1 MKTILTIILGIITSL
16 NLNAQDPSFSQFYA
30 NKIYLN
36 PALAGTE
43 QGLNVISSY
52 RNQWIAA
59 GGFTT
64 YSVSAD
70 LQEPCLK
77 SAFSV
82 SAFYDTEGDAAL
94 ETYGFSGIYAYTIP
108 FNIDNNSSSGRM
120 GKGNVHVGFKGGYIQ
135 QRINWD
141 NLVFS
146 DQIDPIH
153 GVVRPTAAEIGLS
166 NVGFADFSGGIAWRQ
181 DWFLK
186 HKRGIK
192 NTKYPIRTIVGFSM
206 HHILRPIQSF
216 NNLSTTYPRKYTFHA
231 GAKIPVAVARRTT
244 SGWKKKF
251 YIVPN
256 IKIDWQGEN
265 DEALNLAK
273 SRIVSYGVYIQTPS
287 PLYFGLMLQHQDLG
301 FDFNNTDALIA
312 TLGYDIGEKNEVA
325 YTIGTS
331 YDFNVGGLSTTGG
344 GVLELSLR
352 VRFQGTQL
360 FCQGK
365 NNRNKRK
372 SRDVILDCENFF

>member
-1 MKTILTIILGIITSL
+1 MKQFTIIIAAFLCL

-36 PALAGTE
+36 PALAGTDN
-43 QGLNVISSY
+43 GLNIISSY

-94 ETYGFSGIYAYTIP
+94 ETFGFSGIYAYTIP
-108 FNIDNNSSSGRM
+108 FNLNNNSTKRRLGQ
-120 GKGNVHVGFKGGYIQ
+120 GNVHLGFKGGYIQ

-153 GVVRPTAAEIGLS
+153 GIVQPTAAEIGLQQ
-166 NVGFADFSGGIAWRQ
+166 VGFADVSAGIAWRQ
-181 DWFLK
+181 NWHSK
-186 HKRGIK
+186 HRRGLR
-192 NTKYPIRTIVGFSM
+192 NTKYPIRTVLGLSVS
-206 HHILRPIQSF
+206 HILRPIQSF
-216 NNLSTTYPRKYTFHA
+216 NNLSTAYPRKYTIHF
-231 GAKIPVAVARRTT
+231 GAKIPIAASRSTT
-244 SGWKKKF
+244 HGWKRKF
-251 YIVPN
+251 YIIPN
-256 IKIDWQGEN
+256 FKWDWQGEN
-265 DEALNLAK
+265 DEALNLSK
-273 SRIVSYGVYIQTPS
+273 STVFTYGLYIQTPS
-287 PLYFGLMLQHQDLG
+287 PLYFGLMIQHQEFG
-301 FDFNNTDALIA
+301 FEFNNTDALI
-312 TLGYDIGEKNEVA
+312 TTIGWEMGEKKEVA
-325 YTIGTS
+325 YVFGLS
-331 YDFNVGGLSTTGG
+331 YDANIGGLSTTSG

-352 VRFQGTQL
+352 IRFQGTQL
-360 FCQGK
+360 FCKG
-365 NNRNKRK
+365 NNKR
-372 SRDVILDCENFF
+372 SRRKNRDIILDCENFF